1 MHSDSDDAQWQAV
14 FSDDLNA
21 QLDELT
27 HLTKKKDFLHID
39 IRKLQAEIDFVRQ
52 QQLGIHASTN
62 YHIKRA
68 KLSVRHRQKCKR
80 LLTQELAKLKV
91 NKGISCSHYD

>member
-27 HLTKKKDFLHID
+27 HLTKKKDSLHID
-39 IRKLQAEIDFVRQ
+39 IIKLQAEIDFV
-52 QQLGIHASTN
+52 
-62 YHIKRA
+62 
-68 KLSVRHRQKCKR
+68 
-80 LLTQELAKLKV
+80 
-91 NKGISCSHYD
+91 